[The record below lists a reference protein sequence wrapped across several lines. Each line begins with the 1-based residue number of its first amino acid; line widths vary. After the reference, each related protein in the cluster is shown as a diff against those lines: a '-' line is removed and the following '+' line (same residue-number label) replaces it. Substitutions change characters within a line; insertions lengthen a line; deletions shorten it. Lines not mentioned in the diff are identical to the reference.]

1 MSPMWLCILADKQ
14 VEDSF
19 ENTQWSVLAHFQVP
33 KNCTS
38 VAEIKKKQRQISHA
52 NIPPKWGITCLFYAF
67 CSFGW
72 VLKPIFKNRTF
83 SYQSIFLPKEKKQK
97 METIFNAN
105 IHPKWWITFLF
116 FAFTTLGRVLCQFLK
131 IAFKFRLLWSHCLGY
146 TAKKVIWSDDHMSAL
161 FLRSAINSFC
171 SC

>member
-1 MSPMWLCILADKQ
+1 MHPRRQASWGFIWKHT
-14 VEDSF
+14 VECFGPFSSA
-19 ENTQWSVLAHFQVP
+19 QKLHFGCR
-33 KNCTS
+33 N
-38 VAEIKKKQRQISHA
+38 KKEQRQISHA